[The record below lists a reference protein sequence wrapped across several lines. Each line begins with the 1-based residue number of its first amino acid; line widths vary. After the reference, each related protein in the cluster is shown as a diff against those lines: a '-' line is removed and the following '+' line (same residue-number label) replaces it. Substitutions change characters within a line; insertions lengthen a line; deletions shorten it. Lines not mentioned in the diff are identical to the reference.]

1 MRNLVQEKT
10 ENTQKLNVCVVF
22 GGNSSEHD
30 ISKISV
36 VTVLGSLDPEK
47 YNVHKIFITRDGC
60 WYYFDKSAEE
70 IKNIPEGSL
79 DGIFDSAVISP
90 SASDKGI
97 IRFTENGIEKIKIDV
112 AVPVLHGKNG
122 EDGTIQGLFELAG
135 IPYVGPGVLGS
146 SVCMDKCLAKI
157 LFKEA
162 GIPQADWVTVKYG
175 DDIDVKEIESKLG
188 YPCFIK
194 PSNAGSSVGISK
206 AHNREELLEG
216 IKLAFE
222 HDYKVLIEEFV
233 PASEVE
239 SAVIGNFDPEVAPN
253 IGEIAPANEFYDF
266 DAKYNDSSSK
276 LTIPANVDKDVEA
289 RLKDYAVRAY
299 KICECRGLSRVD
311 FFVDK
316 EKGEIRLNEIN
327 TLPGFTSISM
337 YPKMWEVSGVSNSE
351 LLDRLIG
358 YALAM
363 KDVK

>member
-1 MRNLVQEKT
+1 MESVQAK
-10 ENTQKLNVCVVF
+10 KMNVCVVF
-22 GGNSSEHD
+22 GGKSSEHD

-36 VTVLGSLDPEK
+36 VTVLNSLDPEK
-47 YNVHKIFITRDGC
+47 YNVHKIFITRDGS
-60 WYYFDKSAEE
+60 WYYFDKEAED
-70 IKNIPEGSL
+70 IKDIPEGSL
-79 DGIFDSAVISP
+79 DGMFDAAVISP
-90 SASDKGI
+90 SVNDRGI
-97 IRFTENGIEKIKIDV
+97 IRMTKSGIRKIKID
-112 AVPVLHGKNG
+112 AAIPVLHGKNG
-122 EDGTIQGLFELAG
+122 EDGTIQGLFELAD

-146 SVCMDKCLAKI
+146 SVCMDKCIAKI

-175 DDIDVKEIESKLG
+175 DDVDVKEIEEKLG

-206 AHNREELLEG
+206 AHNREELLSG
-216 IKLAFE
+216 IQLAFE

-239 SAVIGNFDPEVAPN
+239 SAVIGNFEPEVAPN
-253 IGEIAPANEFYDF
+253 IGEIAPSNEFYDF
-266 DAKYNDSSSK
+266 DAKYNDSTSE
-276 LTIPANVDKDVEA
+276 LTIPANIDKEVEKK
-289 RLKDYAVRAY
+289 LKEYAIKAY

-316 EKGEIRLNEIN
+316 AKGEIRLNEIN

-337 YPKMWEVSGVSNSE
+337 YPKMWEVSGVDNKA

-358 YALAM
+358 YALDM
-363 KDVK
+363 KRKGV

>member
-1 MRNLVQEKT
+1 MN
-10 ENTQKLNVCVVF
+10 NAGKLNVCVVF
-22 GGNSSEHD
+22 GGKSSEHD

-36 VTVLGSLDPEK
+36 KTVLGSLDTEK
-47 YNVHKIFITRDGC
+47 YNIHKIFITRDGD
-60 WYYFDKSAEE
+60 WYYYDKSADE
-70 IKNIPEGSL
+70 IDNIPEGSL
-79 DGIFDSAVISP
+79 DGMFSRAVISP
-90 SASDKGI
+90 SRNDGGI
-97 IRFTENGIEKIKIDV
+97 VKFEDGAEVIKIDV

-146 SVCMDKCLAKI
+146 AVCMDKCLAKI

-175 DDIDVKEIESKLG
+175 DDVDVSEIEAKLG

-206 AHNREELLEG
+206 AHNREELLDG

-233 PASEVE
+233 PATEVE
-239 SAVIGNFDPEVAPN
+239 SAVIGNFEPEVAPN
-253 IGEIAPANEFYDF
+253 IGEIAPSNEFYDF
-266 DAKYNDSSSK
+266 EAKYNDENSK
-276 LTIPANVDKDVEA
+276 LTIPANLDKDTEA
-289 RLKDYAVRAY
+289 RLKEYAIKAY

-316 EKGEIRLNEIN
+316 ASGEVRLNEIN
-327 TLPGFTSISM
+327 TIPGFTAISM
-337 YPKMWEVSGVSNSE
+337 YPKMWEVSGVGNTE

-363 KDVK
+363 KKI